1 MATSGII
8 NSITSSADI
17 LTNIAN
23 NLGPVQNLLR
33 GASFLIGLS
42 FAFKAIY
49 TLKVYGEARTMMA
62 TNSSL
67 KEPLVYMM
75 VAAIFLY
82 FPTAVEIVMNTT
94 FGYSTPL
101 AYAPVNSTNSGIDAL
116 FGSSSTVGW
125 ALSIILKTIGLAA
138 FIRGWVL
145 IARSASQGQPPGGT
159 GKGLMHVIGGIMLM
173 NIVGTL
179 TIIDNTLYG

>member
-1 MATSGII
+1 MSEII
-8 NSITSSADI
+8 NSITNSADI

-42 FAFKAIY
+42 FAIKAIY

-82 FPTAVEIVMNTT
+82 FPTAFEILMNTT
-94 FGYSTPL
+94 FGYSSPM
-101 AYAPVNSTNSGIDAL
+101 AYAPVNSQNQYINSL
-116 FGSSSTVGW
+116 FGSGSVVGW
-125 ALSIILKTIGLAA
+125 SLSVILKTIGLAA

-145 IARSASQGQPPGGT
+145 IARAASQGQPPGGT
-159 GKGLMHVIGGIMLM
+159 GKGLMHVMAGILLM
-173 NIVGTL
+173 NIIGTL
-179 TIIDNTLYG
+179 TIIENTLYG

>member
-1 MATSGII
+1 MSEII
-8 NSITSSADI
+8 NSITNSADI

-42 FAFKAIY
+42 FAIKAIY

-82 FPTAVEIVMNTT
+82 FPTAFEILMNTT
-94 FGYSTPL
+94 FGYSSPM
-101 AYAPVNSTNSGIDAL
+101 AYAPVNTC
-116 FGSSSTVGW
+116 
-125 ALSIILKTIGLAA
+125 
-138 FIRGWVL
+138 R
-145 IARSASQGQPPGGT
+145 
-159 GKGLMHVIGGIMLM
+159 
-173 NIVGTL
+173 
-179 TIIDNTLYG
+179 